1 LQFTPERFIIAIEPK
16 EREMSNQRVHRPP
29 HSVYIINELIKTS
42 EFGAACRYCEE
53 NEDFYNNRA
62 SEMRDLY
69 LDAQRASVKELGMP
83 FTEPSQTGGR
93 PLNELLNEDEARSK
107 GLLMTP

>member
-1 LQFTPERFIIAIEPK
+1 
-16 EREMSNQRVHRPP
+16 MSNQRVHRPP
-29 HSVYIINELIKTS
+29 HSVYIINELIETS

-69 LDAQRASVKELGMP
+69 LDAQRASVKAVGLP
-83 FTEPSQTGGR
+83 FTEPNKDGGR
-93 PLNELLNEDEARSK
+93 PLNELLNEEAARAT
-107 GLLMTP
+107 GLLTP